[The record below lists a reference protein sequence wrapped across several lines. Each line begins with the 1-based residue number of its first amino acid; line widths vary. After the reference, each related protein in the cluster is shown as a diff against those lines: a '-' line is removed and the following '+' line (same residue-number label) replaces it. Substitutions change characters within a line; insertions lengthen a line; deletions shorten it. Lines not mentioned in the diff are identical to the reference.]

1 MKTKPKKTI
10 RVWRRGADHP
20 EDVVIATERGDLM
33 MNRVRKILL
42 DPDADVELDKEDIL
56 AIVSSYVK
64 KSKAMRRKDDTLD
77 RKSDELR
84 AIQERF
90 GDLCLSIISDGSVND
105 LSPDVRSK
113 VVDALGMLTSE
124 RYECCCM

>member
-1 MKTKPKKTI
+1 
-10 RVWRRGADHP
+10 
-20 EDVVIATERGDLM
+20 M